1 MAKVSRTETWD
12 CPIERIYDVLI
23 DYNSYKE
30 FVDGVS
36 AVEVHESSEQGAR
49 VTLSL
54 NLIKKFSYTIKLVH
68 DRPQKVSWSLESGD
82 LFKKNDGQ
90 WDLKKISDDQTE
102 VTYSLD
108 VDVKGLF
115 VPKSIVSKLT
125 SNNLPAMMKSYHD
138 RIRGH

>member
-12 CPIERIYDVLI
+12 CPVERIYEVLI
-23 DYNSYKE
+23 DYNSYKD

-36 AVEVHESSEQGAR
+36 AVDVHESNEEGAR

-54 NLIKKFSYTIKLVH
+54 NLIKKFSYTIKLTH
-68 DRPQKVSWSLESGD
+68 QRPNTVSWTLESGD
-82 LFKKNDGQ
+82 LFKQNDGR

-108 VDVKGLF
+108 VDIKGMF
-115 VPKSIVSKLT
+115 VPKSIVNKLT
-125 SNNLPAMMKSYHD
+125 SNNLPAMMKAYHD